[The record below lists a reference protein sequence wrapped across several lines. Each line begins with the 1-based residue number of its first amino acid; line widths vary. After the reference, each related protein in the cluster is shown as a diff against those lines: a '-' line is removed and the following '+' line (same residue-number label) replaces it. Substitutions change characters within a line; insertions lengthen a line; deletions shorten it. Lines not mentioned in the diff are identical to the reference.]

1 MISLDDSKLI
11 QNREDN
17 WVDLGMIEVFENMMN
32 MLRLNHEQYHSVF
45 AYIETNMLTV
55 FF

>member
-17 WVDLGMIEVFENMMN
+17 WVDLGMIEVFE
-32 MLRLNHEQYHSVF
+32 
-45 AYIETNMLTV
+45 YIPLDEYAQA
-55 FF
+55 